1 MPRSLHDRLLASL
14 DPVKGRRLLDQIEHG
29 LQPVHGRGRRRITG
43 RLTPPGISYA
53 DWLRQ
58 NGYED
63 LNRLSHRLFAA
74 STAQEATRLSSLS
87 MSELSIKYV
96 R

>member
-1 MPRSLHDRLLASL
+1 MTLHDRLLASL
-14 DPVKGRRLLDQIEHG
+14 DPVQGRRLLDQIEQG
-29 LQPVHGRGRRRITG
+29 VRPVHRRGRRRITG

-63 LNRLSHRLFAA
+63 IDQRTNGGHR
-74 STAQEATRLSSLS
+74 
-87 MSELSIKYV
+87 
-96 R
+96 

>member
-1 MPRSLHDRLLASL
+1 MPRSLHDQLLASL
-14 DPVKGRRLLDQIEHG
+14 DPIQGRRLLDRIEQGLRPVPRHG
-29 LQPVHGRGRRRITG
+29 PRRITG

-63 LNRLSHRLFAA
+63 LDRRTNGGNR
-74 STAQEATRLSSLS
+74 
-87 MSELSIKYV
+87 
-96 R
+96 